1 MTDHHLLEEPH
12 IIIKLKKTLGTMELE
27 NSYFDHS
34 KKYDQD
40 YEEEYDLFLFL
51 NEVR

>member
-1 MTDHHLLEEPH
+1 
-12 IIIKLKKTLGTMELE
+12 MELE

-51 NEVR
+51 NEVRWLVFVLSLLARSDWVVE